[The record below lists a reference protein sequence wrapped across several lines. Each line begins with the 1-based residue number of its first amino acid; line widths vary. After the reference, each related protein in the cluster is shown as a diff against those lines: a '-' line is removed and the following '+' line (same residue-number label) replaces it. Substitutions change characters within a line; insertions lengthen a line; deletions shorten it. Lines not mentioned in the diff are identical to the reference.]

1 MGIFG
6 QKLLN
11 LLQNRKSYLLTLD
24 EKQKSCKIMTCTSLR
39 NVKCTNGEIM
49 QLIETWLFPYFFV
62 FLSKIPMKEFI
73 SSLKTISTTMILRVD
88 DSIIYK
94 EEMYMSRKQIVYFMG
109 KYISMDWVYLKIY
122 ITIMNKFWPQTLTRP
137 KAWNGLDNL
146 FAMIVIMIVFI
157 WKNRFVLDLTKIFND
172 CNRIIRD
179 SW

>member
-1 MGIFG
+1 
-6 QKLLN
+6 
-11 LLQNRKSYLLTLD
+11 
-24 EKQKSCKIMTCTSLR
+24 MTWTSLR

-94 EEMYMSRKQIVYFMG
+94 EEMYMSRKQIVYFME
-109 KYISMDWVYLKIY
+109 KYISMDWLYLKIY
-122 ITIMNKFWPQTLTRP
+122 VTKIKIWKICTSHISICKTID
-137 KAWNGLDNL
+137 KACNGLDDL
-146 FAMIVIMIVFI
+146 FATIVIMIVFI

>member
-1 MGIFG
+1 
-6 QKLLN
+6 
-11 LLQNRKSYLLTLD
+11 
-24 EKQKSCKIMTCTSLR
+24 
-39 NVKCTNGEIM
+39 
-49 QLIETWLFPYFFV
+49 
-62 FLSKIPMKEFI
+62 
-73 SSLKTISTTMILRVD
+73 MILKVD

-122 ITIMNKFWPQTLTRP
+122 ITIMNTSICKTMD
-137 KAWNGLDNL
+137 KACNGLDNL

>member
-1 MGIFG
+1 
-6 QKLLN
+6 
-11 LLQNRKSYLLTLD
+11 
-24 EKQKSCKIMTCTSLR
+24 MTWTSLR

-94 EEMYMSRKQIVYFMG
+94 EEMYMSRKQIVYFME
-109 KYISMDWVYLKIY
+109 KYISMDWLYLKIY
-122 ITIMNKFWPQTLTRP
+122 ITKIKIWKICPLSICKTID
-137 KAWNGLDNL
+137 KACNGLDDL

>member
-1 MGIFG
+1 M
-6 QKLLN
+6 
-11 LLQNRKSYLLTLD
+11 LQNRKNYLLTLD
-24 EKQKSCKIMTCTSLR
+24 EKRKSCKIMTWTYLR

-73 SSLKTISTTMILRVD
+73 SSLKTISTTMILKVD

-122 ITIMNKFWPQTLTRP
+122 ITIMNIFWPH
-137 KAWNGLDNL
+137 
-146 FAMIVIMIVFI
+146 
-157 WKNRFVLDLTKIFND
+157 RFVKQWIKLAMGL
-172 CNRIIRD
+172 IIYLQ
-179 SW
+179 W